1 MRQSIVFP
9 LRLCVSAALRLCER
23 FIPTLPQSESLT
35 MTLEIR
41 LLGPPTFTLSGQ
53 PLQLVRRKSIAL
65 LAWLAVTRRP
75 QSREAITGLIW
86 PEFDHESSL
95 MNLRRDLS
103 WLRKTLGDGFV
114 AADRLQIAIEP
125 DAPLWLDVQIFDS
138 ALSAVQKHNHPPT
151 SLCPDCVANL
161 SQAIELYQGDFMAGF
176 SLADSNEFE
185 EWQFFQRE
193 EQRRAAGSAFEKL
206 CAWHGSQAEYEQGIA
221 AGRRWLGLDPW
232 HEPAHRALMRLYAQA
247 DQQAAALRQYETCRR
262 VLDEKMGVQPEAETT
277 ALYEAIRSRQ
287 TRALY
292 PRPAPRP
299 SMSHPIQLSRPRLLC
314 CLCPPPLLSGAPR
327 R

>member
-1 MRQSIVFP
+1 
-9 LRLCVSAALRLCER
+9 
-23 FIPTLPQSESLT
+23 

>member
-1 MRQSIVFP
+1 
-9 LRLCVSAALRLCER
+9 
-23 FIPTLPQSESLT
+23 

-176 SLADSNEFE
+176 SVKSSAGPRAVHSRSSARGTEARLNTNRGSP
-185 EWQFFQRE
+185 
-193 EQRRAAGSAFEKL
+193 RAA
-206 CAWHGSQAEYEQGIA
+206 
-221 AGRRWLGLDPW
+221 AGWGWTPG
-232 HEPAHRALMRLYAQA
+232 
-247 DQQAAALRQYETCRR
+247 TN
-262 VLDEKMGVQPEAETT
+262 
-277 ALYEAIRSRQ
+277 
-287 TRALY
+287 
-292 PRPAPRP
+292 PRTG
-299 SMSHPIQLSRPRLLC
+299 H
-314 CLCPPPLLSGAPR
+314 
-327 R
+327 